1 MEPGAGSEEE
11 EDVSRTGTMSKDE
24 AEWLLRVLPVL
35 EADSRLKDM
44 VSSSL
49 VDCASRT
56 TCKTHRDH
64 LDLGS
69 MHRSQQLT
77 LIPVFVLSF

>member
-1 MEPGAGSEEE
+1 MEPGAGMEEE
-11 EDVSRTGTMSKDE
+11 VSRTGTMSKDE

-49 VDCASRT
+49 VWASRT
-56 TCKTHRDH
+56 TWKTHMTTENSTNY
-64 LDLGS
+64 L
-69 MHRSQQLT
+69 Q
-77 LIPVFVLSF
+77 

>member
-11 EDVSRTGTMSKDE
+11 LSRTGTMSKDE

-49 VDCASRT
+49 VDWASRT
-56 TCKTHRDH
+56 TWKTHH
-64 LDLGS
+64 
-69 MHRSQQLT
+69 HRNNVET
-77 LIPVFVLSF
+77 VRKLS